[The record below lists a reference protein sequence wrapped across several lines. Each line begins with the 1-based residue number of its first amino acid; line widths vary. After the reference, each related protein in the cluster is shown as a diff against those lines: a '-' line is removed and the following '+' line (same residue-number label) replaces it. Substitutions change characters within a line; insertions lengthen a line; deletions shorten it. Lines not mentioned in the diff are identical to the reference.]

1 MSRPARWILV
11 ILVTVVAALLTTRL
25 HISGDLSALFPSQ
38 GEAAA
43 LGRFQRAF
51 GGGDVAIALVRGDD
65 AAEVTAAA
73 AELTASLRAKGSVE
87 SVLDGAPKP
96 SLDPTL
102 AWLVAGPEARTK
114 LALATTPEG
123 MRARLAGSRELL
135 LGPGG
140 SAAEEILARD
150 PLRLAQIPWEG
161 KAELA
166 AGLTVSDTGD
176 FSADEGRARLVVVQ
190 PKGRAF
196 DPVAARAFVTD
207 FDTAAKEL
215 TGKHPHVTA
224 EVTGGHA
231 VAVAT
236 RGMLERDLAVSG
248 TLSAALAALVFALT
262 FRRLRAL
269 AAVMPPLVLGTLW
282 TMGGASLLPNG
293 LSAMSIAF
301 AAVVVGVGVDTG
313 VHVYAALLEGR
324 RKGLAPRAAADYA
337 REKTTKPTM
346 LAALAAGCTFGALAL
361 SDLRAL
367 RELGLLCGA
376 GEVLTSIAILV
387 ITPEIGRLLE
397 RGAPPPESA
406 EPPAWI
412 RGLRALTGTKGRA
425 VGVLGAALAIVAL
438 VAVVG
443 GPKSGDAIVALR
455 PKVLAPLDT
464 QRKVFELFGGK
475 PGQWLVISVD
485 ADRERARAR
494 ADAVAEALDGLAAK
508 GDIDGYDALAAFAPG
523 QVLAAKRLAERDALH
538 LPEARDALASAL
550 KDGGWDVA
558 SFDGA
563 MTALGAPSP
572 APTAEPSRWLLA
584 RHLADDKGE
593 TLAVSYVRPTG
604 DPTKDAAA
612 AAAIR
617 AADPQVLITGFPFL
631 EQALKGTLAHDL
643 PRIALAALVLVL
655 LALGASLRR
664 PRDVILA
671 AMTLAVAIAI
681 VAGCMRLAG
690 IRWHAYDALV
700 LPVLLGITM
709 DEAMFLLYAARSEE
723 GQASSA
729 DTAVAQALKQQ
740 GPLVVAT
747 ALTTSAGFAALLAC
761 RFDGLFDV
769 GAVGAI
775 GSVAGLVA
783 ALLVIPAGLR
793 LSTSS
798 KKGRDS

>member
-1 MSRPARWILV
+1 MSRSARWILV
-11 ILVTVVAALLTTRL
+11 VLVTVVAALLTTRL

-65 AAEVTAAA
+65 AAEVTLAAR
-73 AELTASLRAKGSVE
+73 ELATSLRTKGSVE
-87 SVLDGAPKP
+87 SLLDGAPKP

-102 AWLVAGPEARTK
+102 AWLYAGPEARAR
-114 LALATTPEG
+114 LASATTPEG

-140 SAAEEILARD
+140 SAAEEILAKD

-161 KAELA
+161 RAELA
-166 AGLTVSDTGD
+166 AGLTVSESGD

-207 FDTAAKEL
+207 FDDAAKEL
-215 TGKHPHVTA
+215 SAKHPHVTA

-236 RGMLERDLAVSG
+236 RSMLERDLAVSG
-248 TLSAALAALVFALT
+248 TLSAFLAALVFALT
-262 FRRLRAL
+262 FHRLRAL

-282 TMGGASLLPNG
+282 TMGGAALLPNG

-324 RKGLAPRAAADYA
+324 RKGLTPAAAADYA

-397 RGAPPPESA
+397 RKPPPVVSDEAPP
-406 EPPAWI
+406 WI

-425 VGVLGAALAIVAL
+425 IGVLGAALGL
-438 VAVVG
+438 VVLVGLFG

-455 PKVLAPLDT
+455 PKGLAPLET

-475 PGQWLVISVD
+475 PGQWLVLSID
-485 ADRERARAR
+485 ADRDRARDR
-494 ADAVAEALDGLAAK
+494 ADAVAEVLDGLAAK
-508 GDIDGYDALAAFAPG
+508 GQIDGYDALAAFAPG
-523 QVLAAKRLAERDALH
+523 KALASKRLAERDALH
-538 LPEARDALASAL
+538 LPEKRDALATAL
-550 KDGGWDVA
+550 KDGEWDVSA
-558 SFDGA
+558 FDGA
-563 MTALGAPSP
+563 MNTMASPSP
-572 APTAEPSRWLLA
+572 APTTEPSRWLLA
-584 RHLADDKGE
+584 RHLAEDKGE

-604 DPTKDAAA
+604 DHAKDEAA

-631 EQALKGTLAHDL
+631 EHALKDTLAHDL
-643 PRIALAALVLVL
+643 PRIALAALFLVT
-655 LALGASLRR
+655 LALGASLRK

-671 AMTLAVAIAI
+671 ALTLAVAIAI
-681 VAGCMRLAG
+681 VAGCMRLLG

-709 DEAMFLLYAARSEE
+709 DEAMFLLYAARTEK

-729 DTAVAQALKQQ
+729 DLAVAQALKQQ

-747 ALTTSAGFAALLAC
+747 ALTTSAGFGALLAC
-761 RFDGLFDV
+761 RFEGLFDV

-793 LSTSS
+793 LSTST
-798 KKGRDS
+798 KEGDS

>member
-1 MSRPARWILV
+1 MSRSARWILV
-11 ILVTVVAALLTTRL
+11 VLVTVVAALLTTRL
-25 HISGDLSALFPSQ
+25 HISGDLSALFPSK

-65 AAEVTAAA
+65 AADVTAAA
-73 AELTASLRAKGSVE
+73 EELTVSLRAKSSVE
-87 SVLDGAPKP
+87 GVLDGAPKP

-102 AWLVAGPEARTK
+102 AWLYAGPEARRH
-114 LALATTPEG
+114 LADATTPEG
-123 MRARLAGSRELL
+123 MRRRLAGSRELL

-140 SAAEEILARD
+140 SAAEELLARD
-150 PLRLAQIPWEG
+150 PLRLAQVPWEG
-161 KAELA
+161 RAELA
-166 AGLTVSDTGD
+166 AGLTVSESGD
-176 FSADEGRARLVVVQ
+176 FSADQGRARLVVVQ

-207 FDTAAKEL
+207 FEAAAKEL
-215 TGKHPHVTA
+215 SARHPHVTA

-236 RGMLERDLAVSG
+236 RAMLERDLTISG
-248 TLSAALAALVFALT
+248 TLSALLAAVVFALT

-269 AAVMPPLVLGTLW
+269 VAVMPPLVLGTLW
-282 TMGGASLLPNG
+282 TMGGASLLPDG

-313 VHVYAALLEGR
+313 VHVYAALLDGR
-324 RKGLAPRAAADYA
+324 RKGLDPKAAADYA
-337 REKTTKPTM
+337 REKTTRPTM

-387 ITPEIGRLLE
+387 ITPELGRFLE
-397 RGAPPPESA
+397 RGAPPPVRE

-412 RGLRALTGTKGRA
+412 RGLRALTGTRPRA
-425 VGVLGAALAIVAL
+425 LGVLGAALGLIAL
-438 VAVVG
+438 VSVLG

-455 PKVLAPLDT
+455 PKGLAPLET

-485 ADRERARAR
+485 TDRDRARDR
-494 ADAVAEALDGLAAK
+494 ADAVSEALDELAVK
-508 GDIDGYDALAAFAPG
+508 GQIDGYDALAAFAPG
-523 QVLAAKRLAERDALH
+523 KALAGKRLADRDALH
-538 LPEARDALASAL
+538 LPERRDALAEAL
-550 KDGGWDVA
+550 KEGEWDVSA
-558 SFDGA
+558 FEAA
-563 MTALGAPSP
+563 MAALAAPSP
-572 APTAEPSRWLLA
+572 APTADPSRWLLA
-584 RHLADDKGE
+584 RHLAEDKGD

-604 DPTKDAAA
+604 DRAKDEAA

-631 EQALKGTLAHDL
+631 EHALKDTLAHDL

-664 PRDVILA
+664 PRDVLLA
-671 AMTLAVAIAI
+671 ALTLAVAIAI
-681 VAGCMRLAG
+681 VAGCMRILG

-709 DEAMFLLYAARSEE
+709 DEAMFLLYAARSEK
-723 GQASSA
+723 GQESNA
-729 DTAVAQALKQQ
+729 DTAVAQALQQQ

-775 GSVAGLVA
+775 GSMAGLVA

-793 LSTSS
+793 LSTTSQE
-798 KKGRDS
+798 GTA